1 MPRVVT
7 PLNTKQIKALKPKD
21 KAYTKADGNGLQ
33 LLIKP
38 NGTKLWEF
46 IYRSPIYP
54 NKRRKTSFGTFPN
67 TTLLIARNKRAEYI
81 AKIRNNIDP
90 LDEKQEA
97 KELKVQNDNK
107 KKFTFELLSRA
118 LMEERLKS
126 KEISEVH
133 YKRVIT
139 AFENDAYPLIG
150 KKVISEVTTSDIK
163 SIISKVS
170 KRGANESARKL
181 YYAISKTFKTLI
193 TRDNADEAEFN
204 YQITNPPAALD
215 LNDLVGK
222 NRKKHYPTITDDKG
236 IKNLL
241 LSIKEYQGETSTKN
255 ALLMLA
261 YTFVRPANVR
271 LALWSE
277 INFKAKQWVIPA
289 KKMKMR
295 DEFIIP
301 LTDELLELLEEVKLY
316 SGNSPY
322 LFPSTKS
329 KTTPLSDGALLG
341 AIRRMGYNKEEFTPH
356 GFRAMFSTIAH
367 EKSHF
372 KYDVIETQLAH
383 SVGNSVSQA
392 YNRAKYLDERVELMQ
407 WWSNYLDEVQNG

>member
-7 PLNTKQIKALKPKD
+7 PLNDRQIKALKPKE

-38 NGTKLWEF
+38 NGSKLWEF
-46 IYRSPIYP
+46 LYKSPTLI
-54 NKRRKTSFGTFPN
+54 KRRKTSFGTYPDTN
-67 TTLLIARNKRAEYI
+67 LKTARSKRAEYTT
-81 AKIRNNIDP
+81 KIRNGIDP
-90 LDEKQEA
+90 LDEKQEINA
-97 KELKVQNDNK
+97 IKIQSENK
-107 KKFTFELLSRA
+107 AKFTFELLSRA
-118 LMEERLKS
+118 LIKERLNS

-133 YKRVIT
+133 YKRVLT
-139 AFENDAYPLIG
+139 AFENDTYPFIG

-163 SIISKVS
+163 SIITKVS

-204 YQITNPPAALD
+204 YQITNPPATLD
-215 LNDLVGK
+215 LSDLVGK
-222 NRKKHYPTITDDKG
+222 ATKQHYPTITDDTG

-241 LSIKEYQGETSTKN
+241 ASIKEYQGETSTKY

-261 YTFVRPANVR
+261 YTFVRPVNIR

-277 INFKAKQWVIPA
+277 INLKAKQWVIPA
-289 KKMKMR
+289 KKMKTR
-295 DEFIIP
+295 DEFILP
-301 LTDELLELLEEVKLY
+301 LSDTIINILQEIKLY
-316 SGNSPY
+316 SGDSKY

-329 KTTPLSDGALLG
+329 KSTPLSDGALLG
-341 AIRRMGYNKEEFTPH
+341 AIRRMGYTKEEFTPH

-367 EKSHF
+367 EKSSF

-383 SVGNSVSQA
+383 SIGNSVSKA

-407 WWSNYLDEVQNG
+407 WWSDHLDEVQK